1 MANTTTN
8 SDLRVKKF
16 LSDFFEEY
24 IRKSRFARYTGEGN
38 NNVICIK
45 EGLQQI
51 VIPLVTR
58 LLGAG
63 VSGSTTLRGNGEAIS
78 NYGLTL
84 TPTYYRHAVE
94 HDLEELEKPAI
105 DLMEASRG
113 LLMEWAKELQRDQ
126 IINAL
131 GAIYNGTTYANYS
144 TATGA
149 NMDTW
154 NTNNSDRILYGAAK
168 SNLSSGNHT
177 TSLGN
182 IDTTNDKMTAAMTTL
197 AKRMAQQASPHI
209 RPIKTSEDEEM
220 FIMFHDPYAFR
231 NLKTDSV
238 MAQAEREALVRGE
251 DNPIFAGG
259 DLLYDGVI
267 HREIPEI
274 AVMIDGSS
282 GTNGVW
288 GGAIAGSGG
297 DSLSTSGA
305 STTRVGVSFLCGQQA
320 VSYGLGRRP
329 EIKVDKTYDYGFQPG
344 VAVQLKQD
352 IRKSFFN
359 NKQHGCVTVFSSA
372 AVDA

>member
-16 LSDFFEEY
+16 LAEFFEEY
-24 IRKSRFARYTGEGN
+24 IRKSRFSRYTGEGN

-58 LLGAG
+58 LLGSG
-63 VSGSTTLRGNGEAIS
+63 VSGSQTLRGNGEAIS

-84 TPTYYRHAVE
+84 TPSHIRHAVE

-113 LLMEWAKELQRDQ
+113 LLMEWAKERTRDD

-131 GAIYNGTTYANYS
+131 GAIYDGTTYANMG
-144 TATGA
+144 TATA
-149 NMDTW
+149 AAKDTW
-154 NTNNSDRILYGAAK
+154 VTNNSDRILYGATK
-168 SNLSSGNHT
+168 SNLTSGDHT
-177 TSLGN
+177 TSLAT

-197 AKRMAQQASPHI
+197 AKRMAQNASPHI

-220 FIMFHDPYAFR
+220 FIMFHDPFAFR

-238 MAQAEREALVRGE
+238 MTQANREALERGK
-251 DNPIFAGG
+251 DNPIFSGG

-274 AVMIDGSS
+274 ATMIDGTAS
-282 GTNGVW
+282 NGAW
-288 GGAIAGSGG
+288 GASAVS
-297 DSLSTSGA
+297 DSLATAGA
-305 STTRVGVSFLCGQQA
+305 SSSRVGVSFLCGQQA
-320 VSYGLGRRP
+320 VSYGLGKRP
-329 EIKVDKTYDYGFQPG
+329 NIVVDKTFDYGFQPG
-344 VAVQLKQD
+344 VAIQLKHD
-352 IRKSFFN
+352 IRKSYFN
-359 NKQHGCVTVFSSA
+359 NKQHGVVTVFSSA

>member
-1 MANTTTN
+1 MATTTTN

-24 IRKSRFARYTGEGN
+24 IRKNRFASYTGTGS

-51 VIPLVTR
+51 VIPLITR
-58 LLGAG
+58 LQGNG
-63 VSGSTTLRGNGEAIS
+63 VSGSQTLRGNGEALS

-84 TPTYYRHAVE
+84 TPTHYRHAVE

-113 LLMEWAKELQRDQ
+113 LLMEWSKELVRDQ
-126 IINAL
+126 VIEAM
-131 GAIYNGTTYANYS
+131 GAVYNGTTYANYG

-149 NMDTW
+149 AMDTW
-154 NTNNSDRILYGAAK
+154 NTNNQDRILYGAAK
-168 SNLSSGNHT
+168 SNLTAGDHT
-177 TSLGN
+177 TSLGT
-182 IDTTNDKMTAAMTTL
+182 IDTTNDKMNAAMTTL
-197 AKRMAQQASPHI
+197 AKRMAQQASPHV
-209 RPIKTSEDEEM
+209 RPIRSEEDEEF

-238 MAQAEREALVRGE
+238 MQQAQREALERGK
-251 DNPIFAGG
+251 DNPIFSGG

-274 AVMIDGSS
+274 ANFIDGTT
-282 GTNGVW
+282 GTNGKW
-288 GGAIAGSGG
+288 GGAATG
-297 DSLSTSGA
+297 DHLNTVGNG
-305 STTRVGVSFLCGQQA
+305 TTRVGVSFLCGQQA
-320 VSYGLGRRP
+320 VSYGLGKRP
-329 EIKVDKTYDYGFQPG
+329 NIVVDKTYDYGFQPG

-352 IRKSFFN
+352 IRKSYFN
-359 NKQHGCVTVFSSA
+359 NIQHGMVTVFSSA
-372 AVDA
+372 ARDA